1 MTAMKRAGKGKKRAD
16 GRFVIVSITSVTV
29 TCAPGTMVGTKNV
42 TVTAG
47 GLVAPLGPPSTCAI
61 ATVTAALTLNGTP
74 VGQQQM
80 APDSSGNYVATWF
93 NLPAGTYQ
101 ATVTVNWQI
110 MMPESKTSAQKN
122 CP

>member
-1 MTAMKRAGKGKKRAD
+1 MRPAKGSGQGKRRPKGQLR
-16 GRFVIVSITSVTV
+16 VVSITSVNV
-29 TCAPGTMVGTKNV
+29 TCTAGTMAGMKNV

-47 GLVAPLGPPSTCAI
+47 GLIAPLGPPSTCTV
-61 ATVTAALTLNGTP
+61 ATVTAVLTLNGSP

-80 APDSSGNYVATWF
+80 APDGSGNYVATWF
-93 NLPAGTYQ
+93 SLPAGIYQ

>member
-1 MTAMKRAGKGKKRAD
+1 MSAMKRGSRGKRRPKGQ
-16 GRFVIVSITSVTV
+16 FVVVSIASVTV

-42 TVTAG
+42 TVTAS
-47 GLVAPLGPPSTCAI
+47 GLVAPLGSPSTCTV
-61 ATVTAALTLNGTP
+61 ATVTAVLTLNGSP

-80 APDSSGNYVATWF
+80 APDSSGNYVTTWF
-93 NLPAGTYQ
+93 SLPAGTYQ

-110 MMPESKTSAQKN
+110 MMPESKTSAQTN